1 MADIT
6 MCSGKNCPLK
16 RNCKRFTA
24 TPGMWQSYFSEPPYD
39 WERKIC
45 KMFWNE
51 HTDEIYNQLSD
62 ITNIKDLKSI

>member
-24 TPGMWQSYFSEPPYD
+24 TPSEHQYYSSEPPYD

-45 KMFWNE
+45 KMFWNTN
-51 HTDEIYNQLSD
+51 TDEIYNQLKE
-62 ITNIKDLKSI
+62 ITKIKD